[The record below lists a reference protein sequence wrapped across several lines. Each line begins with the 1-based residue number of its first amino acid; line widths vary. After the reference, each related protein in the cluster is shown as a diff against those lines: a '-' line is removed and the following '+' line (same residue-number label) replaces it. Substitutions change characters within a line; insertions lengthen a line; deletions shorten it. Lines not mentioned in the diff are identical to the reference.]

1 MNRKL
6 PILMVVGVLTLL
18 AGCTTTS
25 LSEAPIVDRS
35 ERREAP
41 AALPAQGPAG
51 APALTREAADGS
63 YVVQRGDTLYSIAL
77 AFGQDYRDL
86 ARWNGLQDP
95 SRLQVGQALRVQ
107 APADATASVPVA
119 AVPVAPVVAAD
130 VRPLDVPL
138 PPVAPAPATPT
149 VLPQAASAPPAPSIQ
164 APSVVTAPLPPKAG
178 DGKPAPAVA
187 MDSSLRWAW
196 PAGGKVVDTFDEAR
210 NKGIDIAGK
219 EGEPVLAAGD
229 GQVVYKGSALRG
241 YGNLVIIKHSDDFV
255 SAYAHNR
262 QILVEYGDSVK
273 RGQRIAEMGRSDA
286 EIPKLHFEIRRQ
298 GKPVDPLKLLPAR

>member
-138 PPVAPAPATPT
+138 PPVASC
-149 VLPQAASAPPAPSIQ
+149 VGASSP
-164 APSVVTAPLPPKAG
+164 V
-178 DGKPAPAVA
+178 
-187 MDSSLRWAW
+187 DSSAERR
-196 PAGGKVVDTFDEAR
+196 D
-210 NKGIDIAGK
+210 
-219 EGEPVLAAGD
+219 
-229 GQVVYKGSALRG
+229 SALT
-241 YGNLVIIKHSDDFV
+241 
-255 SAYAHNR
+255 A
-262 QILVEYGDSVK
+262 Q
-273 RGQRIAEMGRSDA
+273 GR
-286 EIPKLHFEIRRQ
+286 RRQ
-298 GKPVDPLKLLPAR
+298 AGTRGGHG